1 MIQPSAAT
9 WMDLEII
16 ILSEVRKQGTNSTR
30 YHLYVGSKNSTNE
43 IIYKTETFTDTENRP
58 VVAKREREESG
69 IDREFGV
76 SRCKLCIYRIDTQQG
91 PTG

>member
-1 MIQPSAAT
+1 MPYSTTYIWNLKNNANELIYNAA
-9 WMDLEII
+9 
-16 ILSEVRKQGTNSTR
+16 
-30 YHLYVGSKNSTNE
+30 
-43 IIYKTETFTDTENRP
+43 TDTENRP

-76 SRCKLCIYRIDTQQG
+76 SRCKLCIYRIHTQQG